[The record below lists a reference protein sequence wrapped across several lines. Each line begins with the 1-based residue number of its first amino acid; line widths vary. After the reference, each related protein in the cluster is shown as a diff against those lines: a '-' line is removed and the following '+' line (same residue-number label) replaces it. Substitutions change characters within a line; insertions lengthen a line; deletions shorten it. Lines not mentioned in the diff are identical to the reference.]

1 MLPQHTQKFSKELQS
16 FSLDY
21 FLKEIFSETC
31 CINHCY
37 EGWSLITF
45 GTYSMSI
52 HKIIHRVD
60 NDTRRSLPPS
70 TTNLTNFSLRSMKLD
85 GLFKTNTIIQ
95 YLESITWQEKYY
107 FNASLGIV
115 HHMEKITKFFSS
127 ETKCNTKLVKK
138 YFLGQ
143 QYLKLEQGF
152 KQDSRMSWAPFVNT
166 CSNALIVTTAG

>member
-1 MLPQHTQKFSKELQS
+1 LLPQHTQN
-16 FSLDY
+16 
-21 FLKEIFSETC
+21 FLKEIFSETT

-60 NDTRRSLPPS
+60 NDTRSLPPN

-166 CSNALIVTTAG
+166 CSNALIVRTAG